1 MRIFN
6 HTLSQF
12 FLGTNISNMVN
23 ANKTM
28 KTTGWGRGSL
38 LEIWQSVAAVTKAS
52 LGLQD
57 TELKMLE

>member
-1 MRIFN
+1 
-6 HTLSQF
+6 
-12 FLGTNISNMVN
+12 MVN